1 MSCCGNGPASSV
13 SATTWKPNH
22 VLRRSRRVGKVSSHD
37 RLLDCR
43 RGRLEATKKNC
54 CREPT
59 EKSDQTPETPAVF
72 FSPRLQVVWCPSL
85 LVADPS
91 WAAKRFPML
100 ERQNSV
106 EKEQQPDQNPKAHK
120 NVPMTEAHKLAK
132 AQSTKAHKGVPT
144 AGTQARQGAKSNK
157 HSKAPRLTRVFQLR
171 AHKLAKGQTA
181 STAKH
186 QGSQG
191 CSNCGHT
198 SSPRAKQ
205 QAQQSTKAHKGVP
218 TAGTQ
223 ARQGQTAS
231 TAKHQ
236 GSQRAH
242 VPTAGTQA
250 RQGASSGKA
259 PRLTRAFQLRAH
271 KLAKA
276 QAAAKHQGSQECSNC
291 GHTSSPRRKQRQ
303 STKAHKSV
311 PTAGTQA
318 CQGASSGKAPRLTRV
333 FQLRAHKLAKFKA
346 DAV

>member
-1 MSCCGNGPASSV
+1 M
-13 SATTWKPNH
+13 
-22 VLRRSRRVGKVSSHD
+22 
-37 RLLDCR
+37 LLDCR
-43 RGRLEATKKNC
+43 RGRLEATKK
-54 CREPT
+54 T
-59 EKSDQTPETPAVF
+59 
-72 FSPRLQVVWCPSL
+72 
-85 LVADPS
+85 
-91 WAAKRFPML
+91 AAGSQQKKVIKHQRHQCSFHQGFKLCGVPVCWWQIHLGQPKGSML

-106 EKEQQPDQNPKAHK
+106 EKEQQPKQNPKAHK

-144 AGTQARQGAKSNK
+144 AGTQARQGAKSHK

-171 AHKLAKGQTA
+171 AHKLARGKE
-181 STAKH
+181 
-186 QGSQG
+186 
-191 CSNCGHT
+191 
-198 SSPRAKQ
+198 Q

-223 ARQGQTAS
+223 ARRSWKS
-231 TAKHQ
+231 TK
-236 GSQRAH
+236 AH
-242 VPTAGTQA
+242 KGVPTAGTQA

-259 PRLTRAFQLRAH
+259 PRLTRVFQLRAH